1 VIVIYKG
8 FIISINNKMTIY
20 RLTNK
25 QLRVYKN
32 RYGDNVCGAN
42 SLDLLGFDRSVI
54 EQLLN
59 YKNID
64 FEWNDML
71 EVIQNDD
78 SKIKNKKYIKNG
90 VETSMNILPF
100 NRNDYNS
107 NISYIE
113 FITDELIDGTYKII
127 GITGLYET
135 DSDSDMEDETW
146 GHYMIIGKNN
156 KGEILTFD
164 PPTYRFVIG
173 IDNII
178 QDFSEDNV
186 NFIINYNN
194 GLIVNRRLFTST
206 KKTKRKKNKHKRNT
220 KYRKI

>member
-1 VIVIYKG
+1 
-8 FIISINNKMTIY
+8 MTIY

-107 NISYIE
+107 NVSYI
-113 FITDELIDGTYKII
+113 
-127 GITGLYET
+127 
-135 DSDSDMEDETW
+135 
-146 GHYMIIGKNN
+146 
-156 KGEILTFD
+156 
-164 PPTYRFVIG
+164 
-173 IDNII
+173 
-178 QDFSEDNV
+178 FSP
-186 NFIINYNN
+186 
-194 GLIVNRRLFTST
+194 LPSL
-206 KKTKRKKNKHKRNT
+206 
-220 KYRKI
+220 